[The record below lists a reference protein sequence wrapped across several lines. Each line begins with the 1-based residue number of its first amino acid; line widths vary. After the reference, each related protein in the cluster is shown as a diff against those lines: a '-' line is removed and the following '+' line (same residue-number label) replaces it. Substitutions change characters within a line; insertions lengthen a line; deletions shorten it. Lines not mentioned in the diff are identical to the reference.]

1 MMNNE
6 ALLHAIIENA
16 IDGIINIDQKGIIKL
31 VNTRLCE
38 LFGYQSRELINQ
50 QVETLLHFKDE
61 LSRQEHVKNNA
72 DTWIINIIGKE
83 CEATGIKKD
92 GSTFPVKLALRKV
105 LCNDEVV
112 FTAVIHDLSVE
123 KKMAEQLME
132 YTNNL
137 ESVVHDRTIELQ
149 KLIVQLKIS
158 QNEAE
163 DLLEKEKE
171 INQARTYFVSM
182 ASHEFRSPL
191 SCIQL
196 SASLIERYF
205 NRLDKEKIMMHL
217 HKIKASVKDLTDIL
231 GDFLSVE
238 QIEAGK
244 IIPIYGEFDLVIFC
258 EELLNEMRQLTN
270 KKQKLFYNHSGIHTI
285 CLLDQSLLKYCLSN
299 LISNAIKYSRDIC
312 LIELETKID
321 DKEYEIRLKD
331 NGIGI
336 PLKDQEHLFEAFFRA
351 DNTQDIPGTG
361 LGLNIVQRYVKLMN
375 GTIEF
380 KSSESSGTD
389 FKLIFPLFSVI

>member
-1 MMNNE
+1 MNNE

-38 LFGYQSRELINQ
+38 LFGYQSQELIDQ
-50 QVETLLHFKDE
+50 QVETLLHIKDE
-61 LSRQEHVKNNA
+61 LSGQEYVKDHS
-72 DTWIINIIGKE
+72 DTGIINITGKE
-83 CEATGIKKD
+83 REITGIKKD
-92 GSTFPVKLALRKV
+92 GSIFAIKLAIRKV
-105 LCNDEVV
+105 LFNDEVI
-112 FTAVIHDLSVE
+112 FTAVIHDLSLE
-123 KKMAEQLME
+123 KKMAEQLKE

-137 ESVVHDRTIELQ
+137 DSIVHDRTIELQ
-149 KLIVQLKIS
+149 ELIAQLQRS
-158 QNEAE
+158 RDEAE
-163 DLLEKEKE
+163 NLLEKEKE
-171 INQARTYFVSM
+171 INQGKTLFVSM

-205 NRLDKEKIMMHL
+205 NRLDKEKIMGHL

-244 IIPIYGEFDLVIFC
+244 IIPIYREFDLVLFC
-258 EELLNEMRQLTN
+258 EELVNEMGELTN
-270 KKQKLFYNHSGIHTI
+270 KKQKLFYNHTGNNTI

-321 DKEYEIRLKD
+321 DKQYEIRLKD

-351 DNTQDIPGTG
+351 NNTRDIPGTG

-375 GTIEF
+375 GAIQF
-380 KSSESSGTD
+380 KSSELSGTD
-389 FKLIFPLFSVI
+389 FKLSFPLFSVI

>member
-1 MMNNE
+1 MNNE

-16 IDGIINIDQKGIIKL
+16 IDGIINIDNKGIIKL

-38 LFGYQSRELINQ
+38 LFGYQPQELIDQ
-50 QVETLLHFKDE
+50 KVETLLHFQDE
-61 LSRQEHVKNNA
+61 LSGQEYVKN
-72 DTWIINIIGKE
+72 DTDPGINNIIGKE
-83 CEATGIKKD
+83 RETTGIKKD
-92 GSTFPVKLALRKV
+92 GSTFPVKLAIRRV
-105 LCNDEVV
+105 LCNDEVI
-112 FTAVIHDLSVE
+112 FTAVIHDLSFE
-123 KKMAEQLME
+123 KKMAEQLKE
-132 YTNNL
+132 YTHNL
-137 ESVVHDRTIELQ
+137 ELIVHDRTIGLQ
-149 KLIVQLKIS
+149 KLIDQLKRS
-158 QNEAE
+158 QDEAE
-163 DLLEKEKE
+163 DLLRKERE
-171 INQARTYFVSM
+171 INQAKTLFVSM

-205 NRLDKEKIMMHL
+205 NRLDKEKIMAHL

-244 IIPIYGEFDLVIFC
+244 IIPIYREFDLVFFC
-258 EELLNEMRQLTN
+258 EELVNEMRQLTN
-270 KKQKLFYNHSGIHTI
+270 KKQKLFYNHAGNDTI

-351 DNTQDIPGTG
+351 NNTQDIPGTG

-375 GTIEF
+375 GTIQF